1 MRLIDVDA
9 LKKEHRMADRC
20 EDCERNSRD
29 CRYVYGYTLMD
40 ICSMLDDAPTVCGWI
55 SVKDK
60 LPKIS
65 GHYLVSCVTNK
76 TGRRWKVPVNAEWLT
91 SRHEWY
97 IETENCLAT
106 AAGVTVTHYMP
117 LPEPPEEEV

>member
-1 MRLIDVDA
+1 VPRLIDADA
-9 LKKEHRMADRC
+9 LAK
-20 EDCERNSRD
+20 
-29 CRYVYGYTLMD
+29 D
-40 ICSMLDDAPTVCGWI
+40 IDGDLLDGIAEARALEKIDNAPTIGGWI
-55 SVKDK
+55 SMKER
-60 LPKIS
+60 PPEIS

-76 TGRRWKVPVNAEWLT
+76 TGRRWEVPVNAEWLT

-117 LPEPPEEEV
+117 LPEPPEEDEA